1 MDIHST
7 EVYPIAN
14 LKKSTIILHIN
25 SSDLVKALNILAN
38 LNINFNVKVDRKDSI
53 VIKVKIEV
61 KNEYV
66 DLVLDSLN

>member
-25 SSDLVKALNILAN
+25 SSDLVKALSILAN

-53 VIKVKIEV
+53 VK
-61 KNEYV
+61 
-66 DLVLDSLN
+66 